1 MGSVH
6 VNHSGGGGAGEL
18 VVRGSQQVGVLT
30 CFAMLVKA
38 KNATLPF
45 TLTAGSAN
53 TGSYLHIDIQCETR
67 LMLTLTLT
75 QQNQRRWTDREKH
88 ALH

>member
-1 MGSVH
+1 M
-6 VNHSGGGGAGEL
+6 NHRGGGGAGGL

-30 CFAMLVKA
+30 YFAMLVKA
-38 KNATLPF
+38 KNAKNATLPF
-45 TLTAGSAN
+45 TSTAASAN
-53 TGSYLHIDIQCETR
+53 SGSDLHIDIQCETR

-75 QQNQRRWTDREKH
+75 QQNQRRWTDREKQ